1 MKKWRIDMGIYDAI
15 KNITSNLINKIDE
28 NTYNLNIQPKASIL
42 NVFSR
47 LNYKPWYAIA
57 EFVDNST
64 QSYISNEN
72 ALRKLSD
79 FNNLEVT
86 ICYDAV
92 ENTLTIED
100 NAYGM
105 EIDRFKDAI
114 LLDAKNESQIGRN
127 EFGMGLKTAASWFGN
142 IWQVES
148 TQLGSKN
155 KYSATINIPYLKE
168 SNENSI
174 YIERADVDELSHG
187 TKIIIKDITKKITA
201 PRTISKIKELLSSM
215 YRRDINGKN
224 IVILYNGEPITFEE
238 YPILKFRD
246 KIWKKDVNFSFDFDN
261 KEYKVNGFV
270 AIMKDGSFPKA
281 GFALFRQDRV
291 IIGGPD
297 QNYKP
302 SAIFGQAQSQIS
314 LKLFGEL
321 NMNDFPVNQ
330 AKDGFVWDDG
340 LEDTFVENLKK
351 QIHEYIK
358 IADISKKDR
367 ASEEQFSKAASETI
381 EKEVSESIEN
391 LFDSDE
397 EDDTNENLS
406 NIQNQEQDQNYELDL
421 FKQSLIAQEDII
433 EDKIIEHE
441 REYVIPIND
450 ISKRNLKIKWAFANN
465 KYWFEVSSKEND
477 DLEVLINV
485 NHPFFKPY
493 SNQQDFQVVLEK
505 FVIAYLTAEEQ
516 AKLLADEKGF
526 IPLTTIRHKMNDYLA
541 KMAKLK
547 DD

>member
-1 MKKWRIDMGIYDAI
+1 MGIYDAI

-64 QSYISNEN
+64 QSYLSNEN
-72 ALRKLSD
+72 TLKSLNN
-79 FNNLEVT
+79 FNNLEVN
-86 ICYDAV
+86 ICYDTTQ
-92 ENTLTIED
+92 NTLTITD

-105 EIDRFKDAI
+105 EIDKFKDAI
-114 LLDAKNESQIGRN
+114 LLDAKNSNQVGRN

-148 TQLGSKN
+148 TQFGSKN

-174 YIERADVDELSHG
+174 CIERSDTEESSHG

-201 PRTISKIKELLSSM
+201 PRTINKIKELLSSM

-246 KIWKKDVNFSFDFDN
+246 KIWKKNVDFSFSFDN

-291 IIGGPD
+291 VIGGPD

-340 LEDTFVENLKK
+340 LEDAFVENLKR

-367 ASEEQFSKAASETI
+367 ANEEQFSKIASETI

-391 LFDSDE
+391 LFDSE
-397 EDDTNENLS
+397 ENNNKNETLNDK
-406 NIQNQEQDQNYELDL
+406 QDQNQYRDDELSL
-421 FKQSLIAQEDII
+421 FKQSLMEQDNII
-433 EDKIIEHE
+433 EDKILEHE

-450 ISKRNLKIKWAFANN
+450 ISQRNLIIKWSFANN
-465 KYWFEVSSKEND
+465 KYWFEANSNEND
-477 DLEVLINV
+477 ELEVLINV

-493 SNQQDFQVVLEK
+493 SNQQDFQIVLEK

-526 IPLTTIRHKMNDYLA
+526 IPLSTIRHKMNDYLA
-541 KMAKLK
+541 KMAKFK
-547 DD
+547 DE

>member
-1 MKKWRIDMGIYDAI
+1 MKIYNTI
-15 KNITSNLINKIDE
+15 KNIANNLINKIDD

-64 QSYISNEN
+64 QSYLSNESS
-72 ALRKLSD
+72 LRKLDD
-79 FNNLEVT
+79 FNNLEVA
-86 ICYDAV
+86 ISYDMLQ
-92 ENTLTIED
+92 NTLTITD

-114 LLDAKNESQIGRN
+114 LLDAKNDSQTGRN

-142 IWQVES
+142 VWQVES

-174 YIERADVDELSHG
+174 NIERSDIDELSHG

-201 PRTISKIKELLSSM
+201 PRTINKIKELLSSM
-215 YRRDINGKN
+215 YRRDINNKN
-224 IVILYNGEPITFEE
+224 IVIFYNGESINFEE

-246 KIWKKDVNFSFDFDN
+246 KTWKKDVNFSFDFN
-261 KEYKVNGFV
+261 GKEYKVDGFV

-302 SAIFGQAQSQIS
+302 STIFGQAQSQIS

-340 LEDTFVENLKK
+340 LEDVFVENLKK

-367 ASEEQFSKAASETI
+367 ASEEQFSKIASETI
-381 EKEVSESIEN
+381 EKEIAESIEN
-391 LFDSDE
+391 LFDSNKKEYNDSGSL
-397 EDDTNENLS
+397 NNV
-406 NIQNQEQDQNYELDL
+406 QNQNQNKNQELDL
-421 FKQSLIAQEDII
+421 FKQSLIARNNDSE
-433 EDKIIEHE
+433 EKIIEHE
-441 REYVIPIND
+441 RGYVIPIND
-450 ISKRNLKIKWAFANN
+450 ISKRNLRIKWAFANN
-465 KYWFEVSSKEND
+465 RYWFEVNSNEND

-526 IPLTTIRHKMNDYLA
+526 IPISTIRYKMNDYLA

-547 DD
+547 DE

>member
-1 MKKWRIDMGIYDAI
+1 M
-15 KNITSNLINKIDE
+15 
-28 NTYNLNIQPKASIL
+28 
-42 NVFSR
+42 
-47 LNYKPWYAIA
+47 
-57 EFVDNST
+57 
-64 QSYISNEN
+64 
-72 ALRKLSD
+72 
-79 FNNLEVT
+79 
-86 ICYDAV
+86 
-92 ENTLTIED
+92 
-100 NAYGM
+100 
-105 EIDRFKDAI
+105 
-114 LLDAKNESQIGRN
+114 
-127 EFGMGLKTAASWFGN
+127 
-142 IWQVES
+142 
-148 TQLGSKN
+148 
-155 KYSATINIPYLKE
+155 
-168 SNENSI
+168 
-174 YIERADVDELSHG
+174 
-187 TKIIIKDITKKITA
+187 
-201 PRTISKIKELLSSM
+201 
-215 YRRDINGKN
+215 
-224 IVILYNGEPITFEE
+224 
-238 YPILKFRD
+238 
-246 KIWKKDVNFSFDFDN
+246 
-261 KEYKVNGFV
+261 
-270 AIMKDGSFPKA
+270 
-281 GFALFRQDRV
+281 
-291 IIGGPD
+291 
-297 QNYKP
+297 
-302 SAIFGQAQSQIS
+302 
-314 LKLFGEL
+314 
-321 NMNDFPVNQ
+321 
-330 AKDGFVWDDG
+330 
-340 LEDTFVENLKK
+340 ENLKK

>member
-1 MKKWRIDMGIYDAI
+1 MRIYDAI
-15 KNITSNLINKIDE
+15 KNITNNLLNKIDE
-28 NTYNLNIQPKASIL
+28 NTYNLNIQPQASIL

-72 ALRKLSD
+72 ALKGLSN

-105 EIDRFKDAI
+105 EIVRFKDAI
-114 LLDAKNESQIGRN
+114 LLDAKNESQVGRN

-142 IWQVES
+142 IWEVES

-155 KYSATINIPYLKE
+155 KYSATINIPYLKK

-174 YIERADVDELSHG
+174 YIERTDVEELSHG

-201 PRTISKIKELLSSM
+201 PRTIRKIKELLSSM

-238 YPILKFRD
+238 YPILTFRD
-246 KIWKKDVNFSFDFDN
+246 KIWKKDVDFSFYFDN

-302 SAIFGQAQSQIS
+302 SAIFGQVQSQIS

-340 LEDTFVENLKK
+340 LEDAFVENLKK
-351 QIHEYIK
+351 QIQEYIK

-367 ASEEQFSKAASETI
+367 ASEEQFSKVASETI

-391 LFDSDE
+391 LFDSYE
-397 EDDTNENLS
+397 GNDTNENLN
-406 NIQNQEQDQNYELDL
+406 NIQNQEQNQNYELDL

-441 REYVIPIND
+441 RVYVIPIND

-465 KYWFEVSSKEND
+465 KYWFEVNSKEND
-477 DLEVLINV
+477 ELEVLINV

-547 DD
+547 ED

>member
-1 MKKWRIDMGIYDAI
+1 MDIYNTI
-15 KNITSNLINKIDE
+15 KNITNNLINKIDD

-64 QSYISNEN
+64 QSYLSNEE
-72 ALRKLSD
+72 ALRKLND

-86 ICYDAV
+86 ISYDIIQ
-92 ENTLTIED
+92 NTLTIED

-114 LLDAKNESQIGRN
+114 LLDAKNDSQTGRN

-174 YIERADVDELSHG
+174 NIERSDIDELSHG

-201 PRTISKIKELLSSM
+201 PRTINKIKELLSSM
-215 YRRDINGKN
+215 YRRDINDKN
-224 IVILYNGEPITFEE
+224 IIILYNGEPITFEE

-246 KIWKKDVNFSFDFDN
+246 KTWKKEVNFSFNFDN
-261 KEYKVNGFV
+261 KKYNVNGFV
-270 AIMKDGSFPKA
+270 AIMRDGSFPKA

-340 LEDTFVENLKK
+340 LEDEFVENLKK
-351 QIHEYIK
+351 QIQEYIK

-367 ASEEQFSKAASETI
+367 ASEEQFSKTASDTI
-381 EKEVSESIEN
+381 EKEVTESIEN
-391 LFDSDE
+391 LFDFDE
-397 EDDTNENLS
+397 EDYSGNEYLTS
-406 NIQNQEQDQNYELDL
+406 GQNQNKDQNPNQELNL
-421 FKQSLIAQEDII
+421 FKQSLNIQNDSS
-433 EDKIIEHE
+433 EDKVIEHE
-441 REYVIPIND
+441 RGYVIPIND
-450 ISKRNLKIKWAFANN
+450 ICLRNLRIKWAFANN
-465 KYWFEVSSKEND
+465 KYWFEVNSNEND

-547 DD
+547 ED

>member
-1 MKKWRIDMGIYDAI
+1 MGIYDAI

-64 QSYISNEN
+64 QSYLSNEN
-72 ALRKLSD
+72 ELRSLYD

-86 ICYDAV
+86 ICYDTI

-114 LLDAKNESQIGRN
+114 LLDAKNDSQTGRN

-148 TQLGSKN
+148 TQFGSKN

-174 YIERADVDELSHG
+174 YIERSDAEESSHG

-246 KIWKKDVNFSFDFDN
+246 KIWKKNVDFSFGFDN

-340 LEDTFVENLKK
+340 LEDAFVENLKR

-367 ASEEQFSKAASETI
+367 ASEEQFSKIASETI

-391 LFDSDE
+391 LFDSE
-397 EDDTNENLS
+397 ENSNENETL
-406 NIQNQEQDQNYELDL
+406 NDKQDQNQYRDDELNL
-421 FKQSLIAQEDII
+421 FKQSLMEQDNVI
-433 EDKIIEHE
+433 EDKILEHE

-450 ISKRNLKIKWAFANN
+450 ISQRNLKIKWAFANN
-465 KYWFEVSSKEND
+465 KYWFEVNSNEND
-477 DLEVLINV
+477 ELEVLINV

-526 IPLTTIRHKMNDYLA
+526 IPLATIRHKMNDYLA
-541 KMAKLK
+541 KMAN
-547 DD
+547 

>member
-1 MKKWRIDMGIYDAI
+1 
-15 KNITSNLINKIDE
+15 
-28 NTYNLNIQPKASIL
+28 
-42 NVFSR
+42 
-47 LNYKPWYAIA
+47 
-57 EFVDNST
+57 
-64 QSYISNEN
+64 
-72 ALRKLSD
+72 
-79 FNNLEVT
+79 
-86 ICYDAV
+86 
-92 ENTLTIED
+92 
-100 NAYGM
+100 
-105 EIDRFKDAI
+105 
-114 LLDAKNESQIGRN
+114 
-127 EFGMGLKTAASWFGN
+127 
-142 IWQVES
+142 
-148 TQLGSKN
+148 
-155 KYSATINIPYLKE
+155 
-168 SNENSI
+168 
-174 YIERADVDELSHG
+174 
-187 TKIIIKDITKKITA
+187 
-201 PRTISKIKELLSSM
+201 
-215 YRRDINGKN
+215 
-224 IVILYNGEPITFEE
+224 
-238 YPILKFRD
+238 
-246 KIWKKDVNFSFDFDN
+246 
-261 KEYKVNGFV
+261 
-270 AIMKDGSFPKA
+270 
-281 GFALFRQDRV
+281 
-291 IIGGPD
+291 
-297 QNYKP
+297 
-302 SAIFGQAQSQIS
+302 
-314 LKLFGEL
+314 
-321 NMNDFPVNQ
+321 MNDFPVNQ

-340 LEDTFVENLKK
+340 LEDAFVENLKK

>member
-1 MKKWRIDMGIYDAI
+1 MGIYDAI
-15 KNITSNLINKIDE
+15 KNITNNLINKIDD

-64 QSYISNEN
+64 QSYLSNEN
-72 ALRKLSD
+72 ALKSLSD
-79 FNNLEVT
+79 FNNLEVV
-86 ICYDAV
+86 ISYDAV
-92 ENTLTIED
+92 QNSLTIED

-114 LLDAKNESQIGRN
+114 LLDAKNDSQTGRN

-142 IWQVES
+142 VWQVES
-148 TQLGSKN
+148 TQLGSPN
-155 KYSATINIPYLKE
+155 RYSATINIPYLKE

-174 YIERADVDELSHG
+174 YIDRTDVDELSHG
-187 TKIIIKDITKKITA
+187 TKITIKDITKKITA

-215 YRRDINGKN
+215 YRRDINDKN

-246 KIWKKDVNFSFDFDN
+246 KVWKKDIEFSFNFDD

-340 LEDTFVENLKK
+340 LEDVFVENLKK
-351 QIHEYIK
+351 QIYEYIK
-358 IADISKKDR
+358 IADMSKKDR
-367 ASEEQFSKAASETI
+367 ASEEQFSKTASDTI

-391 LFDSDE
+391 LFDSE
-397 EDDTNENLS
+397 EEENEESLNDTPV
-406 NIQNQEQDQNYELDL
+406 QNQDRNQELDL
-421 FKQSLIAQEDII
+421 FKQSLIEQDSVI

-465 KYWFEVSSKEND
+465 KYWFEVNTNDND

-505 FVIAYLTAEEQ
+505 FVIAYITAEEQ

-547 DD
+547 ED

>member
-1 MKKWRIDMGIYDAI
+1 MGIYDAI
-15 KNITSNLINKIDE
+15 KNITTNLINKVDD

-64 QSYISNEN
+64 QSYLSNEK
-72 ALRKLSD
+72 ALKELED
-79 FNNLEVT
+79 FNNLEVK
-86 ICYDAV
+86 IHYDATQ
-92 ENTLTIED
+92 NTLTIED

-114 LLDAKNESQIGRN
+114 LLDAKNDSQTGRN

-142 IWQVES
+142 VWQVES

-155 KYSATINIPYLKE
+155 KYAATITIPYLKE

-174 YIERADVDELSHG
+174 YIDRTDVDELSHG
-187 TKIIIKDITKKITA
+187 TKITIKDITKKITA

-215 YRRDINGKN
+215 YRRDINDKN

-246 KIWKKDVNFSFDFDN
+246 KVWKKDIEFSFNFDD

-340 LEDTFVENLKK
+340 LEDVFVENLKK
-351 QIHEYIK
+351 QIYEYIK
-358 IADISKKDR
+358 IADMSKKDR
-367 ASEEQFSKAASETI
+367 ASEEQFSKTASDTI

-397 EDDTNENLS
+397 DDDTNQKLDNV
-406 NIQNQEQDQNYELDL
+406 QNQEQDQNHELDL

-465 KYWFEVSSKEND
+465 KYWFEVNSNEND

-505 FVIAYLTAEEQ
+505 FVIAYLTAEQQ

-547 DD
+547 ED

>member
-1 MKKWRIDMGIYDAI
+1 MGIYDAI
-15 KNITSNLINKIDE
+15 KNITNNLINKIDE

-64 QSYISNEN
+64 QSYLSNEK
-72 ALRKLSD
+72 ALKKLSN

-86 ICYDAV
+86 IYYDST

-114 LLDAKNESQIGRN
+114 LLDAKNDSQIGRN

-155 KYSATINIPYLKE
+155 KYFATINIPYLKE

-174 YIERADVDELSHG
+174 CIERVDADELSHG
-187 TKIIIKDITKKITA
+187 TKITIKEITKKITA
-201 PRTISKIKELLSSM
+201 PSTIRKIKELLSSM

-246 KIWKKDVNFSFDFDN
+246 KIWKKEISFSFNFDD
-261 KEYKVNGFV
+261 KEYSVDGFV

-330 AKDGFVWDDG
+330 AKDCFVWDDG
-340 LEDTFVENLKK
+340 LEDVFVENLKK

-358 IADISKKDR
+358 IAEISKKDR
-367 ASEEQFSKAASETI
+367 ASEEQFSKVASETI
-381 EKEVSESIEN
+381 EKEVTESIEN
-391 LFDSDE
+391 LFISNE
-397 EDDTNENLS
+397 EENDDIQL
-406 NIQNQEQDQNYELDL
+406 NICNTYNQDKNTNQELNL
-421 FKQSLIAQEDII
+421 FKQSLIEQNDEI

-441 REYVIPIND
+441 RGYAIPIND
-450 ISKRNLKIKWAFANN
+450 ISKRNLKIKWAFANS
-465 KYWFEVSSKEND
+465 KYWFEVNSDNND
-477 DLEVLINV
+477 NLEVLINV

-516 AKLLADEKGF
+516 AKLLADEKGY

-541 KMAKLK
+541 KMAKIK
-547 DD
+547 ED